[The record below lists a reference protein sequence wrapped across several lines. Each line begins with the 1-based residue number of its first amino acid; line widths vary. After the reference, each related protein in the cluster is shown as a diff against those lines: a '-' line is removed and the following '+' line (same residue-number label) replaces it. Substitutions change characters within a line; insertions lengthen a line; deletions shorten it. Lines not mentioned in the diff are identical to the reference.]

1 VYRAGSEGGA
11 AGGAGATGRS
21 GGAVTQPATS
31 RAIAAATTVDES
43 FRAARGGQGRSG
55 AMGWI
60 LLEALVALLLAIGI
74 VWWTMGPKRK
84 RRPPDGAGGGDHR
97 DDGSAR

>member
-1 VYRAGSEGGA
+1 
-11 AGGAGATGRS
+11 
-21 GGAVTQPATS
+21 
-31 RAIAAATTVDES
+31 
-43 FRAARGGQGRSG
+43 
-55 AMGWI
+55 MGWI

-84 RRPPDGAGGGDHR
+84 RRPPDGAGGCDHR